1 MFELIRSNKRRSALL
16 VAGFVVTL
24 TLVGL
29 AFGALIGNGTVG
41 TVVALVFSAVMAFA
55 SYWKA
60 DAIALAVS
68 RAKPTGLKG
77 TYIKGVSISAS
88 MGPGVA
94 VDVPAL
100 LAAAS

>member
-60 DAIALAVS
+60 DAIALAVRS
-68 RAKPTGLKG
+68 EEHTSELQ
-77 TYIKGVSISAS
+77 SH
-88 MGPGVA
+88 
-94 VDVPAL
+94 
-100 LAAAS
+100 

>member
-1 MFELIRSNKRRSALL
+1 MLFRSLRALL
-16 VAGFVVTL
+16 E
-24 TLVGL
+24 
-29 AFGALIGNGTVG
+29 
-41 TVVALVFSAVMAFA
+41 AVN
-55 SYWKA
+55 
-60 DAIALAVS
+60 
-68 RAKPTGLKG
+68 RAKPSGLKG

>member
-41 TVVALVFSAVMAFA
+41 TVVALVLDRKSTRLN
-55 SYWKA
+55 S
-60 DAIALAVS
+60 S
-68 RAKPTGLKG
+68 H
-77 TYIKGVSISAS
+77 
-88 MGPGVA
+88 
-94 VDVPAL
+94 
-100 LAAAS
+100 